1 MNSIS
6 CQNAIILAVD
16 DNPKNL
22 KVLCSA
28 IANMGWE
35 ILVATDGES
44 AIEQAKYAQPDLI
57 LLDIMMPGIDG
68 FETCQILKGNSITQE
83 IPIIFMTALS
93 ETVDKVRG
101 LSLGAVDYITK
112 PFQPEEVITRI
123 NIHLKLRL
131 LTQELAIQNMEL
143 EKRVQERTAKLS
155 QVLQELHQSQLQ
167 LVQYEKISSLGKLVA
182 GVAHEINNPLTFIE
196 GSLNYLENF
205 LSDFIYHLKLYQKYY
220 PNPVEQI
227 VEDAID
233 IELDKMILD
242 IPNLLSSIN
251 EGVERISKISNS
263 LRIFSRSDIFHKT
276 SFDIHEG
283 LDSTLILLKYRL
295 QNSKNRFGIEV
306 IKNYENLPKIRCYP
320 GQLNQVFM
328 NIISNA
334 IDAIDEAAKKALKS
348 EKEIKYIIDIFT
360 SVNSTSTSV
369 IISIKDNGPG
379 IPQEIKERVFEQF
392 FTTKAVG
399 KGTGL
404 GLSISQEII
413 EQRHEGKLSCFSELG
428 QGTEFVI
435 ELPIN
440 DKE

>member
-6 CQNAIILAVD
+6 CQNATILAVD

-44 AIEQAKYAQPDLI
+44 AVEQAKYAQPDLI
-57 LLDIMMPGIDG
+57 LLDIMMPEIDG
-68 FETCQILKGNSITQE
+68 FETCQILKENSSTQE

-93 ETVDKVRG
+93 ETVDKVKG

-112 PFQPEEVITRI
+112 PFQPEEVIARI
-123 NIHLKLRL
+123 NIHLKLRS
-131 LTQELAIQNMEL
+131 LTQELANQNIEL

-155 QVLQELHQSQLQ
+155 QVLQELHNFQLQ
-167 LVQYEKISSLGKLVA
+167 QVQYEKMSSLGQLVA
-182 GVAHEINNPLTFIE
+182 GIAHEINNPLTFVE

-205 LSDFIYHLKLYQKYY
+205 LPKIIYHLKLYQQHY

-227 VEDAID
+227 VESANN
-233 IELDKMILD
+233 IELDNMIQD
-242 IPNLLSSIN
+242 IPDLLSSIS
-251 EGVERISKISNS
+251 EGIERISKISHS

-283 LDSTLILLKYRL
+283 IDSTLVILKYRL
-295 QNSKNRFGIEV
+295 RNGKNRLGIEV
-306 IKNYENLPKIRCYP
+306 IKDYGNLPKIRCYP

-334 IDAIDEAAKKALKS
+334 IDAINEAAKKSLKL
-348 EKEIKYIIDIFT
+348 EKEIKHIIHI
-360 SVNSTSTSV
+360 STSANSKGNSI

-379 IPQEIKERVFEQF
+379 IPPEIKERVFEQF

-404 GLSISQEII
+404 GLSISREII
-413 EQRHEGKLSCFSELG
+413 EQRHEGKLYCFSEVNK
-428 QGTEFVI
+428 GTEFII
-435 ELPIN
+435 EIPI
-440 DKE
+440 KEKD